1 MWLTDVLD
9 CFAIAR
15 NDGRAQVTLAMTGR
29 CIDGVV
35 RQADVVVDCFAHAG
49 DDIRTSDWI
58 ASRFRALTLAMTR
71 VVVTMAW
78 LTDVASGRVT
88 GLLRWRSQ

>member
-1 MWLTDVLD
+1 
-9 CFAIAR
+9 
-15 NDGRAQVTLAMTGR
+15 MTGR

-58 ASRFRALTLAMTR
+58 ASRFRASTLAMTWR
-71 VVVTMAW
+71 GKRAW
-78 LTDVASGRVT
+78 QAGVLDCFAFSCLNARNDGR
-88 GLLRWRSQ
+88 G